1 MAQWSGMIVKNSS
14 FNTRATVARLEELA
28 LSNDRRLDEKMHE
41 VLQLQT
47 QLETLREESARQVSR
62 TKDRWDPMDR
72 NALYKI

>member
-62 TKDRWDPMDR
+62 TKDR
-72 NALYKI
+72 